1 MIYTAKEKAEI
12 KRIRKVF
19 AEHIRQSPYFD
30 LLWSDKVGYVWL
42 TISLN
47 PFYVDTGMSVES
59 AAHLCHDLLDDIAG
73 DVLEMTQ
80 NDHSLED
87 ADPLELQE
95 IKRCWKPYID
105 QLPEYA
111 YLCDLLI

>member
-1 MIYTAKEKAEI
+1 M
-12 KRIRKVF
+12 
-19 AEHIRQSPYFD
+19 
-30 LLWSDKVGYVWL
+30 WL

-47 PFYVDTGMSVES
+47 PFYVDTGMWVES
-59 AAHLCHDLLDDIAG
+59 AAHLCRDLLDDIAS

-95 IKRCWKPYID
+95 IKQRWKPYID
-105 QLPEYA
+105 QLPEYG
-111 YLCDLLI
+111 YLCEELLSI